1 RTLSGEAQN
10 AMSVAYLANPTS
22 ANQTFGDQ
30 FYGAQWGA
38 PGFGNP
44 PFSDGI
50 YLQPAT
56 WSYKWYGFLFGIGM
70 SHQWPAVRLG
80 GVAHA
85 KMRTIQIPFVLSTV
99 AHAAKVQ
106 ITVTA
111 PTGVVSAPVICAKS
125 PCSVAVDAR
134 IGSPLM

>member
-1 RTLSGEAQN
+1 N
-10 AMSVAYLANPTS
+10 
-22 ANQTFGDQ
+22 
-30 FYGAQWGA
+30 
-38 PGFGNP
+38 
-44 PFSDGI
+44 
-50 YLQPAT
+50 
-56 WSYKWYGFLFGIGM
+56 YKWYGFLFGIGM

-80 GVAHA
+80 GVAPA

-134 IGSPLM
+134 IGSPLMKMDYLNSTGAVIAPGDPIPLFVSN